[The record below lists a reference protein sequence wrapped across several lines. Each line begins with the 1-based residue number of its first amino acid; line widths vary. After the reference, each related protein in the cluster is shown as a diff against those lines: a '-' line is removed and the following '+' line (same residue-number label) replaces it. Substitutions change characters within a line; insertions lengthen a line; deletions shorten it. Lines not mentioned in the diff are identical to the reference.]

1 LAGYIRLVK
10 GDVDIHT
17 SRIHFIHT
25 NDLHSQFDHWPKTVA
40 MVRRIKKECEQQNEP
55 YVIVDIGDHMDRSHF
70 ITEASLGLANVDM
83 MNHVGYDFTTIGNNE
98 GITFSK
104 QQLSQMYSNAQFR
117 VLVNNVYENENKSR
131 RPSWLAPYA
140 IHQCGDVRIG
150 LIGATINFDLF
161 YQLLG
166 WSIKDP
172 IESITEQV
180 QQLRNDVD
188 LVVILSHLGLS
199 RDEQMAQNI
208 EGIDL
213 ILGGHTHHL
222 LQDGLQVQG
231 SWINQAGRAGKH
243 VGHVTVEYTSKGKH
257 AISST
262 CRNVEDEAP
271 DQETVALLAKWRAH
285 SEKKLSQSVVVL
297 EEELNIDWYNES
309 VFGNLLAEGVKD
321 WCNTP
326 ISIINA
332 GQILDRLDRG
342 KVSKADLLR
351 ICPHPINPCSVK
363 ITGEELYLILE
374 RSLELDFQ
382 SLKIRG
388 LGFRGKVL
396 GMLCIDGIDVHYSQ
410 GLDGKKELSIFQ
422 GNKSIKKDQLYE
434 VATLDMFTFGP
445 IFPELF
451 RATHVQYFL
460 PEFLRDVLAFRLEQ
474 GDFERAKRKR
484 WTKKEHR
491 G

>member
-1 LAGYIRLVK
+1 LARHIRLVK
-10 GDVDIHT
+10 GDVAIHT

-40 MVRRIKKECEQQNEP
+40 MIRRIKKECQRQNEP

-70 ITEASLGLANVDM
+70 ITEGSLGLANVDM
-83 MNHVGYDFTTIGNNE
+83 MNHVGYDFATIGNNE

-104 QQLSQMYSNAQFR
+104 QHLNQMYTNAKFN
-117 VLVNNVYENENKSR
+117 VLVNNLYENQNR
-131 RPSWLAPYA
+131 QPSWSVPYA

-150 LIGATINFDLF
+150 IIGSTINFDLF
-161 YQLLG
+161 YDLLG
-166 WSIKDP
+166 WDIKDP
-172 IESITEQV
+172 MECIAKHV

-188 LVVILSHLGLS
+188 LIVVLSHLGLS
-199 RDEQMAQNI
+199 RDEHLAQNI

-213 ILGGHTHHL
+213 ILGAHTHHL
-222 LQDGLQVQG
+222 LQEGLQVHR

-243 VGHVTVEYTSKGKH
+243 VGHVTIEYTAKGKYS
-257 AISST
+257 ISST
-262 CRNVEDEAP
+262 CHNVEDEVP
-271 DQETVALLAKWRAH
+271 DQETLSLLAKWRDR
-285 SEKKLSQSVVVL
+285 SEEKLSESVVLL
-297 EEELNIDWYNES
+297 EEEIDISWHDES
-309 VFGNLLAEGVKD
+309 IFGNLLAEGIKD

-326 ISIINA
+326 ISIVNS

-351 ICPHPINPCSVK
+351 ICPHPINPCIVNV
-363 ITGEELYLILE
+363 TGEELYTILE
-374 RSLELDFQ
+374 RSLDTDFQ

-396 GMLCIDGIDVHYSQ
+396 GMLCIDGIDVQYTQTSN
-410 GLDGKKELSIFQ
+410 GKMELVDIFQ
-422 GNKSIKKDQLYE
+422 GNQILNKDEIYE

-445 IFPELF
+445 IFPELYK
-451 RATHVQYFL
+451 ASHVQYFL

-474 GDFERAKRKR
+474 GNFEQAKRNR
-484 WTKKEHR
+484 WTKIEHR
-491 G
+491 R

>member
-1 LAGYIRLVK
+1 LAGHIRLLK

-40 MVRRIKKECEQQNEP
+40 MIRRIKRECERQNEP

-70 ITEASLGLANVDM
+70 ITEGSLGLANVDM
-83 MNHVGYDFTTIGNNE
+83 MNHVGYDFATIGNNE

-104 QQLSQMYSNAQFR
+104 TQLNQMYTNAQFN
-117 VLVNNVYENENKSR
+117 VLVNNLFENQDR

-140 IHQCGDVRIG
+140 IHQCGDVSVG

-161 YQLLG
+161 YHLLG
-166 WSIKDP
+166 WDIQDP
-172 IESITEQV
+172 VECIAEQV

-188 LVVILSHLGLS
+188 LVVVLSHLGLS
-199 RDEQMAQNI
+199 RDEHLAQNI

-243 VGHVTVEYTSKGKH
+243 VGHVTVEYTSRGKYT
-257 AISST
+257 ISST
-262 CRNVEDEAP
+262 CRNVENEVS
-271 DQETVALLAKWRAH
+271 DQETVALLAKWGDH
-285 SEKKLSQSVVVL
+285 SEKNLSQSVVIL
-297 EEELNIDWYNES
+297 EEEIDIDWHNES
-309 VFGNLLAEGVKD
+309 IFGNLLAEGVKD
-321 WCNTP
+321 WCNSP
-326 ISIINA
+326 ISIVNS

-351 ICPHPINPCSVK
+351 ICPHPINPCIVK
-363 ITGEELYLILE
+363 VTGEELYSIIE
-374 RSLELDFQ
+374 RSLDAYFQ

-388 LGFRGKVL
+388 LGFRGKML
-396 GMLCIDGIDVHYSQ
+396 GMLCIDGIDVQYRQ
-410 GLDGKKELSIFQ
+410 GLDGKKKLISIFQ
-422 GNKSIKKDQLYE
+422 GNKILKRDQFYE

-445 IFPELF
+445 IFPELYK
-451 RATHVQYFL
+451 ATQVQYYL

-474 GDFERAKRKR
+474 GNFERAKRKR

-491 G
+491 R